1 MCLIPTEL
9 SALEK
14 FLTQPVVGRFITR
27 FILNTDRPQWFD
39 NKPIYLYSVSVR
51 NKIWSMLAISDL
63 AFVNRK

>member
-14 FLTQPVVGRFITR
+14 FMTQPVVGRFITR
-27 FILNTDRPQWFD
+27 FILNTDRSQWFD
-39 NKPIYLYSVSVR
+39 NKPIYLYPVSVS
-51 NKIWSMLAISDL
+51 NKTCSMLAISDL